1 MKHRISVWAAAGFV
15 VACVWV
21 FYAFI
26 TSPPPMTSSDPIV
39 PLLKL
44 TCPVM
49 FLGFHQLP
57 FYLFF
62 LANAAI
68 YALVGMTLEILRRLP
83 NHAS

>member
-1 MKHRISVWAAAGFV
+1 MKHRISVWAAQVLSWRASG
-15 VACVWV
+15 